1 MKLNY
6 EIPQNQPT
14 TEPPFYWT
22 STESPRPAAFQLHG
36 WTSLQPVGLKVWGVL
51 SGWLGLVDVVV
62 DFVFS
67 EGGFCIQEDQD
78 WI

>member
-14 TEPPFYWT
+14 TEPPFYCT

-36 WTSLQPVGLKVWGVL
+36 WTSLQPVGLKSLRGPQWMIGTRWR
-51 SGWLGLVDVVV
+51 GV